1 VNQFPLLCVVLLAMF
16 GVVSVLLS
24 GVVTIAWRLGV
35 QRMRATTADL
45 LSVRL
50 LPVAGG
56 LLIAFAVVLPAFLS
70 HEPSQQR
77 EAAGSLLLLLA
88 GFSLVCL
95 AHAIWRG
102 WRACTAVRALL
113 NSSAT
118 ADRRMVESGQEVRL
132 LDVTE
137 PLTAVIGV
145 CHPRI
150 VAAESVRSICS
161 PDEFRQVIAHE
172 AAHIHA
178 RDNLK
183 LLLLFATPD
192 ALAWTPLGATLTNRW
207 RASAE
212 RDADQYATGDDPAKR
227 LALASAL
234 IKVARLFNTCD
245 WSRPALRM
253 PIAVDDVPS
262 RVRQLLGPSVKP
274 CPARL
279 VRALACCALLT
290 PVVALPLYALVHD
303 LVEWLVRFQ
312 L

>member
-1 VNQFPLLCVVLLAMF
+1 MSPALLLCLVLLATF
-16 GVVSVLLS
+16 GLASLLLS
-24 GVVTIAWRLGV
+24 SLVALAWRAGV
-35 QRMRATTADL
+35 RQIRATSADL
-45 LSVRL
+45 LTLRL

-56 LLIAFAVVLPAFLS
+56 LLVAFTVVLPAFLS
-70 HEPSQQR
+70 DEPPHQR
-77 EAAGSLLLLLA
+77 EAAGPLLFMLA
-88 GFSLVCL
+88 VFSLVCL
-95 AHAIWRG
+95 ARGISRG
-102 WRACTAVRALL
+102 WHACVAARALL
-113 NSSAT
+113 NNYGT
-118 ADRRMVESGQEVRL
+118 ADRRIVESGQEVRL
-132 LDVTE
+132 VDVTE
-137 PLTAVIGV
+137 PLTAVVGV
-145 CHPRI
+145 WYPRI
-150 VAAESVRSICS
+150 VTAESVRSICS
-161 PDEFRQVIAHE
+161 QDEFRQVIAHE

-207 RASAE
+207 RAAAE

-234 IKVARLFNTCD
+234 IKVARLFNTGD

-279 VRALACCALLT
+279 VQALACCALLT

-303 LVEWLVRFQ
+303 LVEWLVRFK